1 MINLTLSKI
10 VKKKSKEW
18 LHKSMNIKQTH
29 NLSIN
34 LARMIYSQAFLDKKS
49 QDLQNLQSQFLS
61 QMHKNDIMLL
71 SA

>member
-1 MINLTLSKI
+1 
-10 VKKKSKEW
+10 
-18 LHKSMNIKQTH
+18 MNIKQTH
-29 NLSIN
+29 SLSIN

-49 QDLQNLQSQFLS
+49 QDRQNLQSQFLS